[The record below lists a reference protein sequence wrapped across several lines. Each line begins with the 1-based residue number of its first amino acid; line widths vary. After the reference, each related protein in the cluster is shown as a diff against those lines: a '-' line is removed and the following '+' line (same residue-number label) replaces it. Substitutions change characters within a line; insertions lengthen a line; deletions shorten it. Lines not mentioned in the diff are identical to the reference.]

1 MLDRPEHPALGRDT
15 APADSSARTVTA
27 QPTDRST
34 PLLLQGQEYVFR
46 APIAALDFQE
56 QVHRLGLVDD
66 GNGEP
71 QPCVLVLARS
81 ADMEMNELSI
91 ALAERGVRM
100 ARIDVDRCL
109 DVSLTVYPDAPLVE
123 LDRWMLRP
131 LLVWRRHFE
140 LSALPV
146 DPGSLFG
153 AYVADQWRSVADW
166 ITNRSDWS
174 QVNSLT
180 SSRRPDR
187 LTQLTDAA
195 AFGLRTPRT
204 VVTTRPAR
212 HRPGGGSC
220 IVKTTGRHLVEPS
233 SGVQHGLFPQPLDP
247 RRGSSVAEPA
257 PVIVQQYLPSDH
269 ELRVFVVGEQVI
281 AYQVDK
287 LDPAQLWVEPEAVE
301 VHRVDIDPALAQ
313 TLRALTRFWRLDVV
327 AFDLLVRDDVPAF
340 LEANVNCDWRWFERR
355 SGTGRTPVSDAVA
368 SWVAARFE
376 ELLGSAA
383 RSTSQSG

>member
-1 MLDRPEHPALGRDT
+1 
-15 APADSSARTVTA
+15 VTA
-27 QPTDRST
+27 RPTDRLT

-56 QVHRLGLVDD
+56 RVHRLGLVDD
-66 GNGEP
+66 GDGEP

-109 DVSLTVYPDAPLVE
+109 DLSLTVYPDVPLVE

-140 LSALPV
+140 LAALPV
-146 DPGSLFG
+146 DPGTLYG

-166 ITNRSDWS
+166 IGNRTDWS
-174 QVNSLT
+174 CVNAGRGL
-180 SSRRPDR
+180 DR
-187 LTQLTDAA
+187 LTQITDAA
-195 AFGLRTPRT
+195 AFGLATPRT

-212 HRPGGGSC
+212 HRPGGGTC
-220 IVKTTGRHLVEPS
+220 IVKTSGRHLVEPS

-247 RRGSSVAEPA
+247 RLGSGAPEPA
-257 PVIVQQYLPSDH
+257 PVIVQQYQPSDH
-269 ELRVFVVGEQVI
+269 EMRVFVVGDQVI
-281 AYQVDK
+281 GYRVDK
-287 LDPAQLWVEPEAVE
+287 RDPAQLWLDPEAVE
-301 VHRVDIDPALAQ
+301 VARLAVDEALAE
-313 TLRALTRFWRLDVV
+313 TLRALTRYWRLDVV
-327 AFDLLVRDDVPAF
+327 AFDLLVRDGVPVF

-355 SGTGRTPVSDAVA
+355 SGAPAVSAAVA
-368 SWVAARFE
+368 SWAATRFE
-376 ELLGSAA
+376 ELLGAAA
-383 RSTSQSG
+383 RSGVHGG